1 VVSAVD
7 VPSATYAKSS
17 GIGAAMMRAHAQFK
31 SGVTP
36 TDASLGHKTAA
47 KRPRE
52 TGSLREL
59 AEGESAKQPSYI
71 VRSSSP
77 ISVKCSAAQLL
88 SSARSAI
95 VRSRLPQAMIFLG
108 TSLGTELGSR

>member
-36 TDASLGHKTAA
+36 TDASLAIGPNTTAQDGA
-47 KRPRE
+47 EAPQRNRFLEKIGGAGGPGMQR
-52 TGSLREL
+52 SLNL
-59 AEGESAKQPSYI
+59 
-71 VRSSSP
+71 
-77 ISVKCSAAQLL
+77 
-88 SSARSAI
+88 
-95 VRSRLPQAMIFLG
+95 
-108 TSLGTELGSR
+108 